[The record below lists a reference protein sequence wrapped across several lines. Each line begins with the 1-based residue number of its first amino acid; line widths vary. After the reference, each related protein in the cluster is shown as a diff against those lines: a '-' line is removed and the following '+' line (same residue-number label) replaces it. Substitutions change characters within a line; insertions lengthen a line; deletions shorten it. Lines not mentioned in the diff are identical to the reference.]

1 MRAEYSVTEVSWATH
16 QQQLMALRFAVFVGE
31 QGIAAEDE
39 RNPKD
44 PECRHF
50 VALHDDAT
58 VVGCGRLTPEG
69 QIGRMAVQAALR
81 QTGIGSAILQHIL
94 QCARHSGSNAVFLHA
109 QADAAEFYARHGFIS
124 NGERHVHALTDQL
137 PTPGNRLCH
146 RPPLLLK

>member
-39 RNPKD
+39 RDPKD

-58 VVGCGRLTPEG
+58 VIGCGRLTPEG

-124 NGERHVHALTDQL
+124 NGEAFIEAGIPHIGMH
-137 PTPGNRLCH
+137 CH
-146 RPPLLLK
+146 LA